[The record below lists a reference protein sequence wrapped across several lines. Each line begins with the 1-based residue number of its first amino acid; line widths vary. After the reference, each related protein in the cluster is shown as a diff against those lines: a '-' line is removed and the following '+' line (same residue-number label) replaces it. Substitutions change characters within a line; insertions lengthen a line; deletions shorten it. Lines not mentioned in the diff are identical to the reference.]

1 MKLGDAGYP
10 DGSHHYTSDPNSP
23 FFDNAK
29 ADAID
34 QIAYE
39 IELELELDGVERSAA
54 WVMAEAERRY
64 LEND

>member
-1 MKLGDAGYP
+1 MRLGDAGYP

-29 ADAID
+29 ADAISD
-34 QIAYE
+34 IMYE
-39 IELELELDGVERSAA
+39 IELELELDGIERDPA
-54 WVMAEAERRY
+54 WIKAEAERRY